1 MSIIL
6 CENGGG
12 ARDYVTYGISQFRGV
27 ATYTQK
33 RKCVHIWNK
42 NMGIFNHSSDD
53 FFMLCVQNVPLISL
67 NPILTELNISC
78 TSTTAE
84 SRAKIWYQ

>member
-1 MSIIL
+1 MR
-6 CENGGG
+6 NMDG
-12 ARDYVTYGISQFRGV
+12 AHDYGTYGISQFRDV

-42 NMGIFNHSSDD
+42 IIGRFNHSSDD
-53 FFMLCVQNVPLISL
+53 FLMLGVQNVPLISL
-67 NPILTELNISC
+67 NPILTELNISS